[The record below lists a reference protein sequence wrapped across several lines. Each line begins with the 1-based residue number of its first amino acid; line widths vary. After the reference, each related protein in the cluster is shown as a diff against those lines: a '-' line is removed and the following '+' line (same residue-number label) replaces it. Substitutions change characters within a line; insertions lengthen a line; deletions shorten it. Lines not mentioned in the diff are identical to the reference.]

1 MTDTPSHDPEP
12 EPKPKPNA
20 MPEPKPEPAPAPRRR
35 GRPARGAAGAGPGAR
50 ERILASARG
59 EFAEHGYDK
68 VSVRAIARGA
78 GVDAALVHHY
88 FGTKEQVF
96 VAAIE
101 GAMAPVLDVPT
112 MVGTVPEG
120 AVGEALTRR
129 FLGFWEDP
137 ATRDPVL
144 AILRS
149 AVSNER
155 AAAVFRGL
163 LTRNLL
169 TRVAARIEGPDAE
182 LRVSLAAAQLV
193 GAAMLRHVIRLEP
206 LASEPL
212 EGAIARLAPV
222 VQHHLTGPAG
232 AQNGSVHHPDPLSG
246 S

>member
-1 MTDTPSHDPEP
+1 MSGGS
-12 EPKPKPNA
+12 A
-20 MPEPKPEPAPAPRRR
+20 GEPAPAPRRR
-35 GRPARGAAGAGPGAR
+35 GRPARRAAEDGPGTR
-50 ERILASARG
+50 ERILASARS

-96 VAAIE
+96 AAAVE
-101 GAMAPVLDVPT
+101 GAIAPVLI
-112 MVGTVPEG
+112 VPELVRG
-120 AVGEALTRR
+120 TAPDAVGETVTRR
-129 FLGFWEDP
+129 FLETWDDP
-137 ATRDPVL
+137 ATRAPLL

-149 AVSNER
+149 AVNNER

-169 TRVAARIEGPDAE
+169 NRLAVQLPESDAE

-193 GAAMLRHVIRLEP
+193 GAAMLRYVIQLEP

-212 EGAIARLAPV
+212 ATVTARLAPV
-222 VQHHLTGPAG
+222 VQRHLTGPDPAG
-232 AQNGSVHHPDPLSG
+232 DPGPAGGSGLRTTG
-246 S
+246 

>member
-1 MTDTPSHDPEP
+1 MTGTPSQEP
-12 EPKPKPNA
+12 G
-20 MPEPKPEPAPAPRRR
+20 PAPRKR
-35 GRPARGAAGAGPGAR
+35 GRPARRTAEAGPGAR

-96 VAAIE
+96 AAAVE
-101 GAMAPVLDVPT
+101 GAMAPVISVPDLLEAAS
-112 MVGTVPEG
+112 PD
-120 AVGEALTRR
+120 ALGETITRA
-129 FLGFWEDP
+129 FLRVWENP
-137 ATRDPVL
+137 ATREPVL
-144 AILRS
+144 AIVRS
-149 AVSNER
+149 AVNNER

-169 TRVAARIEGPDAE
+169 TRTAAVLKEPDAE

-193 GAAMLRHVIRLEP
+193 GAALLRHVIRLEP

-212 EGAIARLAPV
+212 ESAVARLAPV
-222 VQHHLTGPAG
+222 VQHHFTGPPG
-232 AQNGSVHHPDPLSG
+232 AQDGTVHHPDPLSG